1 VAQLSPTGGQI
12 RHAPEPSEIPI
23 DLIFVGEGSLEKARW
38 GTSHFMTRIVLVVTY
53 LIGMVVT
60 VFLMDADP
68 GGSWGTVCVVI
79 SVLLGAGTGDL
90 RLATLALLAIPI
102 AIPFGLPA
110 DPGDPALP
118 LWVGGMY
125 FALASSVLIVLAAVI
140 RKFAESRLQRRRTAR
155 DSSVT

>member
-1 VAQLSPTGGQI
+1 LGSKVCPLP
-12 RHAPEPSEIPI
+12 
-23 DLIFVGEGSLEKARW
+23 DLLGEGSLEKARW
-38 GTSHFMTRIVLVVTY
+38 GTLTFMIRIVLVVTY
-53 LIGMVVT
+53 LIGMVVA
-60 VFLMDADP
+60 VFSMDADP
-68 GGSWGTVCVVI
+68 GGWWGTICVVI

-90 RLATLALLAIPI
+90 RLATLSLLAIPI

-125 FALASSVLIVLAAVI
+125 FAAGSSALIVLAAFI
-140 RKFAESRLQRRRTAR
+140 RQFVESRLQRRRTPR

>member
-1 VAQLSPTGGQI
+1 
-12 RHAPEPSEIPI
+12 
-23 DLIFVGEGSLEKARW
+23 
-38 GTSHFMTRIVLVVTY
+38 MTRIIFIVTY

-68 GGSWGTVCVVI
+68 GGSWGTICLVI

-90 RLATLALLAIPI
+90 RLATLSLLAIPI

-110 DPGDPALP
+110 DPGDPAFP

-125 FALASSVLIVLAAVI
+125 FALASSVLIVLTASI